1 MAAFGRRA
9 TEPQMNRIALLT
21 LALAAAATSAVAVA
35 QQAAPAHG
43 ARHGHLDANHD
54 GAIDRAEA
62 AKVPGFAARFDQLD
76 RNHDGRLDATE
87 RPQRHRG
94 GARHGAGGIA
104 RLDANGD
111 GRIGRDEIAGH
122 GKFAAK
128 FDAIDANHDGYLVRS
143 EAEAWHARM
152 QPQRLAERARR
163 FDERFAAAD
172 LDRDGKLSKVE
183 VSEKMPRLQKGF
195 AWMDDNRDGF
205 LSRQELQPKHR

>member
-1 MAAFGRRA
+1 MVHH
-9 TEPQMNRIALLT
+9 P
-21 LALAAAATSAVAVA
+21 
-35 QQAAPAHG
+35 
-43 ARHGHLDANHD
+43 D
-54 GAIDRAEA
+54 
-62 AKVPGFAARFDQLD
+62 
-76 RNHDGRLDATE
+76 
-87 RPQRHRG
+87 RG
-94 GARHGAGGIA
+94 GPPQQPAADGHRRGSRSRIRPHGGAADYPDQRARAGGIA

-143 EAEAWHARM
+143 ETEAWHARM

-195 AWMDDNRDGF
+195 AWMDGNRDGF